1 MTPSCACCGVASAS
15 CYASWTQNVEEVVFA
30 SSASGRAAVG
40 DVDGLRRALTRGAS
54 SSASTREGEGEGKG
68 KGGARTP
75 LHYAARAGSLACVE
89 ACLEFNAFWVNARTG
104 SQATA
109 LHAACS
115 GGHSECA
122 ERLLRAGADVRAVDV
137 DGESALHKACANG
150 DVTCVSLVYI
160 EGMDM
165 VDARD
170 RRGRT
175 PVELCASRVRT
186 KVDEIFA
193 TAGVTHKV

>member
-54 SSASTREGEGEGKG
+54 SSASTREGEGE
-68 KGGARTP
+68 
-75 LHYAARAGSLACVE
+75 
-89 ACLEFNAFWVNARTG
+89 EFNAFWVNARTG